1 MRVVLTR
8 PRQESDRWAK
18 VLGAHGHEV
27 LPLPLIAIGPAP
39 DDEAVRQA
47 WQNLPRCQA
56 AMFVSG
62 SAVRG
67 FRAACPQ
74 QAWPAATRAWCT
86 GPGTAQ
92 ALIDAGVPGSRI
104 DAPDPEGDRFDSEAL
119 WADVA
124 VQVKAGSR
132 VLIVRGAGP
141 DGRPAGRDWL
151 AARLE
156 EAGAQT
162 GTVASYTR
170 RLPGWGAG
178 EKALAASADDA
189 TVWLFSSSEALA
201 NLGALLPGRSWSR
214 ARAIATHERI
224 AQAAREAGFGV
235 VCLSRPVES
244 AVIATLESF
253 G

>member
-1 MRVVLTR
+1 MKVVLTR
-8 PRQESDRWAK
+8 PRQEGERWAK
-18 VLGAHGHEV
+18 VLGAHGHQV
-27 LPLPLIAIGPAP
+27 LAVPLIAIGPAP

-47 WQNLPRCQA
+47 WQTLPQCQA

-67 FRAACPQ
+67 FRAAQPQ
-74 QAWPAATRAWCT
+74 QPWPEATRAWCT

-92 ALIDAGVPGSRI
+92 ALLDAAVPAALIDS
-104 DAPDPEGDRFDSEAL
+104 PDEADERFDSEAL
-119 WADVA
+119 WEDVSM
-124 VQVKAGSR
+124 QVKAGSR
-132 VLIVRGAGP
+132 VLIVRGAGA

-151 AARLE
+151 LARLE
-156 EAGAQT
+156 QVGART
-162 GTVASYTR
+162 DTVAAYTR
-170 RLPGWGAG
+170 RMPDWHKD
-178 EKALAASADDA
+178 EQALAASADEEA
-189 TVWLFSSSEALA
+189 VWLFSSSEAIA
-201 NLGALLPGRSWSR
+201 NLGALLPGRSWSG

-224 AQAAREAGFGV
+224 AQAARDAGFGV